1 MGPHR
6 LARLLAGRIHY
17 AWIVVGVMFTV
28 ILATVGV
35 RAAPGVLIVPL
46 EQAFGWNAATISGAI
61 SLNIL
66 LGGLVGPFGA
76 ALIQPIG
83 LRRTVLASLILLAL
97 GAGGAA
103 FARTPWELYATWGV
117 LVGIGSGAGM
127 VGMATAVANRWFVA
141 RRGLV
146 VGLLTASNASGQLV
160 FLPLLAT
167 VAQHFGWQS
176 VPWVVALVILA
187 LIPVVAADAGREP
200 RQRRAR
206 PLWRRR
212 RTAHHAEYRPTR
224 SSSHSAAW
232 HAA

>member
-1 MGPHR
+1 MGPHH

-76 ALIQPIG
+76 ALIQRIG
-83 LRRTVLASLILLAL
+83 MRGTVLSSLSLLAA

-103 FARTPWELYATWGV
+103 FATRPWELYATWGV
-117 LVGIGSGAGM
+117 MVGVGSGAGM

-160 FLPLLAT
+160 FLPLLASL
-167 VAQHFGWQS
+167 AEHLGWQS
-176 VPWVVALVILA
+176 VPVGW
-187 LIPVVAADAGREP
+187 
-200 RQRRAR
+200 
-206 PLWRRR
+206 WR
-212 RTAHHAEYRPTR
+212 
-224 SSSHSAAW
+224 W
-232 HAA
+232 